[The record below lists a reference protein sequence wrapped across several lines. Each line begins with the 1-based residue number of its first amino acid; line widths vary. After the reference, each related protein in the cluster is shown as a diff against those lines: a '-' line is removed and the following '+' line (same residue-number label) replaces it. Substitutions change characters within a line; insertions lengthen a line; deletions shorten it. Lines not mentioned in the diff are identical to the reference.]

1 MASVALRILCAA
13 SFLFMAVRSDGVSLA
28 TGPAAAA
35 APAAPVA
42 AAPSSGKLNLTAIL
56 EKAGQF
62 NTYISLLKS
71 TQVGNQLQIQLS
83 SSQQGITLFAPSDA
97 AFAALKPGTLNA
109 LTDQDKVA
117 LLQYHALPSYYTFGQ
132 FQTVSNP
139 VRTVASGN
147 GGPFGMNFTAI
158 GNNVNVSTGIVNT
171 AISGAVYS
179 QNPVAVYQVD
189 KVLLP
194 TDIFGPKAP
203 AAAPTPVAGAPMVTP
218 TVSPSSDGSA
228 SATSGCRSRFVFS
241 NGVALAMAVLS
252 VGFVACL

>member
-1 MASVALRILCAA
+1 MASVVLRILCAA
-13 SFLFMAVRSDGVSLA
+13 CFLFMADGVSLA

-35 APAAPVA
+35 APAAP
-42 AAPSSGKLNLTAIL
+42 SSGSLNLTAIL
-56 EKAGQF
+56 EKAGDL

-71 TQVGNQLQIQLS
+71 TQVDSRLQNQ
-83 SSQQGITLFAPSDA
+83 QQGITILAPSDA

-109 LTDQDKVA
+109 MSDRDKMA

-132 FQTVSNP
+132 LQTVTNP

-158 GNNVNVSTGIVNT
+158 GNNVNVSTGIVNA
-171 AISGAVYS
+171 AISGPVYS
-179 QNPVAVYQVD
+179 QKPVVVYQVD

-194 TDIFGPKAP
+194 LEIFGPKVP
-203 AAAPTPVAGAPMVTP
+203 AAAPAPEAGVP

-228 SATSGCRSRFVFS
+228 SATSDCRSRFVFS

-252 VGFVACL
+252 VRFVASL